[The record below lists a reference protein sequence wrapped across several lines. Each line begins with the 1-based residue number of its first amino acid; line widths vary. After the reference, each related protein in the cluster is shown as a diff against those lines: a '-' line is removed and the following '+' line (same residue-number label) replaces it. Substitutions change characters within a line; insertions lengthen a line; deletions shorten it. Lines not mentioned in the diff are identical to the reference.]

1 MSHGACG
8 ERSKGGSDTRRAGG
22 WEVRRRLWAP
32 VMAWGGGGRG
42 WSGWA
47 GGRKGEAEASAQGPE
62 APACRANSATGSGA
76 NVERG
81 GGGVR
86 CGWRSSLGV
95 GGGGLGGVGGP
106 ELGSGG
112 RWRVVVVGASC
123 YLCPTTRK

>member
-1 MSHGACG
+1 M
-8 ERSKGGSDTRRAGG
+8 
-22 WEVRRRLWAP
+22 V
-32 VMAWGGGGRG
+32 WGGGGRG

-81 GGGVR
+81 GGAGQVR
-86 CGWRSSLGV
+86 VVVVAGREW
-95 GGGGLGGVGGP
+95 GGLGGVGGP
-106 ELGSGG
+106 ELGSGA

-123 YLCPTTRK
+123 YRCPTTRKLIG